1 MAGLSS
7 PIGFPQPEAGK
18 FVGMAAAL
26 EQETGPVAR
35 RRLIVIPLILLGL
48 LAAGLGYLFTTAEAK
63 PSTQLGAPAEVPGG
77 IALVTGIVPVES
89 DGWEPPS
96 PAASLRPP
104 VQQGAHRVRVQVQF
118 TAMDPQGLALDP
130 AAFVVDGLGSGRPQ
144 PLWTSPQ
151 SRLLAQGESVEATM
165 VFELP
170 DKAVALVLEGPGG
183 GRLSLG
189 KSHHSGS

>member
-1 MAGLSS
+1 M
-7 PIGFPQPEAGK
+7 
-18 FVGMAAAL
+18 VAAL
-26 EQETGPVAR
+26 DLEIRPVPR
-35 RRLIVIPLILLGL
+35 RRLVIIPLILVGL
-48 LAAGLGYLFTTAEAK
+48 LAAGLGYLFTTAETK

-77 IALVTGIVPVES
+77 MALITGIVPVES
-89 DGWEPPS
+89 DGWEPPA
-96 PAASLRPP
+96 PAASLQQP
-104 VQQGAHRVRVQVQF
+104 VPEGAHRVRVQVQF
-118 TAMDPQGLALDP
+118 MAMDPQGLRLDP

-151 SRLLAQGESVEATM
+151 SRVLARGETAEATM

>member
-1 MAGLSS
+1 M
-7 PIGFPQPEAGK
+7 
-18 FVGMAAAL
+18 VAAL
-26 EQETGPVAR
+26 EQEIGLVPRRR
-35 RRLIVIPLILLGL
+35 RRLMVIPLILVCL
-48 LAAGLGYLFTTAEAK
+48 LAAGLGYLFTTAETK

-77 IALVTGIVPVES
+77 IALITGIVPVES

-96 PAASLRPP
+96 PAASLQQP
-104 VQQGAHRVRVQVQF
+104 VQQGAHRVRVQVRF

-130 AAFVVDGLGSGRPQ
+130 AAFVVDGLGSGRPH

-151 SRLLAQGESVEATM
+151 SRVLKQGESVEATM

-170 DKAVALVLEGPGG
+170 DKAVALVLEGPGR